1 MWSNSHWPNYWGDVY
16 WPPLAEEVVAI
27 DPCPAFRLF
36 KRDCEMQIKGWGDVG
51 AYQQI
56 SPFGGPHHEEPSGA
70 EI

>member
-1 MWSNSHWPNYWGDVY
+1 MWANDYWGGDYWYDGY
-16 WPPLAEEVVAI
+16 WPPGEEAP

-36 KRDCEMQIKGWGDVG
+36 KRDCELEIKGWGDTG
-51 AYQQI
+51 TYQMV